1 MLGFIGCYGKTKY
14 VTVAVVVDQLVERLL
29 PTSEVRG
36 LNLLIGKFYIDYLFT
51 LICIVKTN
59 IKKKEAGNGL
69 FNKL

>member
-29 PTSEVRG
+29 PTSEVRD
-36 LNLLIGKFYIDYLFT
+36 LVIGKFYIDYLFT

-69 FNKL
+69 FKKL